1 MQTKNSLSLMACFLS
16 ALWYPLPAVADVKM
30 SLSVL
35 EPLAETEFELGHYWV
50 SEKLDGIRALWTGKE
65 LLTRKGNKIH
75 APQWFIQSLP
85 NIQLEGELWAG
96 KGNFDMVQNTV
107 LDHNPNEQQWANIR
121 YMLFDLP
128 NGDVDFRSRYEK
140 LFALVEKLQIN
151 HVGLIAQSPVTSHKA
166 LMQRLERTNNTGGE
180 GLMLRNIHQQ
190 SSSLVKPIKIKK
202 HMDSEAT
209 IIGYKQGNGKYQG
222 KVGALIVK
230 LDDGRILSV
239 GSGLTDLLRSEP
251 PALGERITYR
261 HNGFTSTGLPRFVR
275 FVRVRQAE

>member
-1 MQTKNSLSLMACFLS
+1 MSKTNSLPVVACCLS
-16 ALWYPLPAVADVKM
+16 AFCFPIPAIADVK
-30 SLSVL
+30 LPFVL
-35 EPLAETEFELGHYWV
+35 LESLAEKEFEFGHYWV

-96 KGNFDMVQNTV
+96 RGNFDKVQNTV
-107 LDHNPNEQQWANIR
+107 LDHKPNEQQWANIR
-121 YMLFDLP
+121 YMLFDIP
-128 NGDVDFRSRYEK
+128 NGDANFKQRYQK
-140 LFALVEKLQIN
+140 LFAVVEALQVN
-151 HVGLIAQSPVTSHKA
+151 HVGLIIQAPVLSHDA
-166 LMQRLERTNNTGGE
+166 LVERLENTNKTGGE
-180 GLMLRNIHQQ
+180 GLMLRNVHQQ
-190 SSSLVKPIKIKK
+190 SSSLIKPIKIKK
-202 HMDSEAT
+202 HMDSEGS

-230 LDDGRILSV
+230 LDDGRILSI

-261 HNGFTSTGLPRFVR
+261 HNGFTSTGLPRFAR
-275 FVRVRQAE
+275 FVRVRQEE